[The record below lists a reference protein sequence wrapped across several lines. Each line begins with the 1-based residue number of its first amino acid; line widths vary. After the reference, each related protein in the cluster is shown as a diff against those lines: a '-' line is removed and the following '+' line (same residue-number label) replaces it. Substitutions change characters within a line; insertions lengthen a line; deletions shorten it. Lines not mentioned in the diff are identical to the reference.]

1 MREDTESVD
10 LTEEESNERKEV
22 LHSAAVK
29 ALGAKTN
36 ANTIAQK
43 MEELEFLKQQLFG
56 HELDSVVQKFG
67 FKIEV
72 FEQRIFDR
80 LDDLNKTLEGKIEKL
95 NQKSS
100 LFAQLQET
108 IEEIN
113 KNHNKFVKHLQTVLE
128 QMETKIT
135 KLKTTDFNRQQT
147 ATA

>member
-1 MREDTESVD
+1 LREDTESVD

>member
-22 LHSAAVK
+22 LHYAAVK

-72 FEQRIFDR
+72 FE
-80 LDDLNKTLEGKIEKL
+80 
-95 NQKSS
+95 
-100 LFAQLQET
+100 
-108 IEEIN
+108 
-113 KNHNKFVKHLQTVLE
+113 
-128 QMETKIT
+128 
-135 KLKTTDFNRQQT
+135 
-147 ATA
+147 

>member
-1 MREDTESVD
+1 MD

-72 FEQRIFDR
+72 FE
-80 LDDLNKTLEGKIEKL
+80 
-95 NQKSS
+95 
-100 LFAQLQET
+100 
-108 IEEIN
+108 
-113 KNHNKFVKHLQTVLE
+113 
-128 QMETKIT
+128 
-135 KLKTTDFNRQQT
+135 
-147 ATA
+147 